1 MPASEFFKR
10 NVMLVCV
17 GVISAVLVTRFEPFK
32 SNFALAILAGLIV
45 GVIGAMIEV
54 AARSVAKKRKWRA
67 YHDSVVAQS
76 DDREPCQH
84 PFFGVRTLRF
94 SPASCM

>member
-1 MPASEFFKR
+1 
-10 NVMLVCV
+10 
-17 GVISAVLVTRFEPFK
+17 
-32 SNFALAILAGLIV
+32 
-45 GVIGAMIEV
+45 MIEV